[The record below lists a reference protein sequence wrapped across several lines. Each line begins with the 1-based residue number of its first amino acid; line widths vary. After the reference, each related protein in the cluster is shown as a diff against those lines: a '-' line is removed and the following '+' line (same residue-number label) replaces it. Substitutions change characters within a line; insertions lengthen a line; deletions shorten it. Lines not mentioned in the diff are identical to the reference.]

1 VEKYLNAYKKR
12 IFESKGGQV
21 VVREKA
27 LSMHSYTPAQLLGM
41 SRDLLNGGTE
51 VNLRT
56 RLDILMGH
64 FMLLRSA
71 NRLEL
76 QLADVYL
83 WPQHYEGVRGSQ
95 NILMCLLRKGKVYTI
110 SLKSLLTG

>member
-1 VEKYLNAYKKR
+1 MEKYLGAYTKR

-21 VVREKA
+21 VLREKA
-27 LSMHSYTPAQLLGM
+27 LSMHSYTPEQLLGM
-41 SRDLLNGGTE
+41 STDLLNRGTE

-64 FMLLRSA
+64 FMLLRSR

-95 NILMCLLRKGKVYTI
+95 NILMCLLRKGKVYTVC
-110 SLKSLLTG
+110 LTSLLTW